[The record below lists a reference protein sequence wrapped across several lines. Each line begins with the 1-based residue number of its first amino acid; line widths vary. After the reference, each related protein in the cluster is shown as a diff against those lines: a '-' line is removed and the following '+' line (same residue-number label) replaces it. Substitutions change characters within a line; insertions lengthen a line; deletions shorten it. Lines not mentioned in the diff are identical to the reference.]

1 MGRVMDRKLIS
12 FILLILFLSC
22 TGNQGSRKDS
32 SRASKK
38 RKSGLFV
45 VTKIARIQSEPSA
58 FSPLVGILKFKAR
71 VKVMGFANSWV
82 LIHSHYKEIEGYVHF
97 DSLMPLRKIKQFL
110 KNQEIS
116 KLEKK
121 EEGVK
126 SFSEEDEIA
135 AGTKGFSEED
145 EIAAGTKGFSEEE
158 EITAGTK
165 GLNHSFEEA
174 MQKEK
179 PHYRYDLLKRFIKNG
194 SMLNPYRKLRG
205 FRRKRRIGEFY
216 RLVNKDKL
224 GKTASGRMKKRFDKR
239 KPKHHDGFLPSEEY
253 YIGRTTA
260 AHILASYE
268 AYGDGTSKLE
278 RYINNIVRTLGMT
291 SSRPEIFK
299 GYRVIILKSDKKNAF
314 ANPGGFIF
322 ITTGLLK
329 LARNEDEIA
338 GVLAH
343 EVAHIALRHP
353 SKSVIL
359 AHKEEL
365 AKNHPDSRFVETM
378 KKRIG
383 DSMDDMFKKM
393 KTGMNTRQEKN
404 ADLHAVHIL
413 MRIGYEPMG
422 LVRIIKK
429 LKKGDEVHGDPNERA
444 ENLKLFIR
452 QEKRRFSLEPKILKY
467 RRRIYRKAL
476 KELE

>member
-1 MGRVMDRKLIS
+1 MNKKLVS

-22 TGNQGSRKDS
+22 TGNQDTGKDQSRI
-32 SRASKK
+32 RKK
-38 RKSGLFV
+38 RKAGLFV

-58 FSPLVGILKFKAR
+58 FSPLAGILKFKAR
-71 VKVMGFANSWV
+71 VEVMGFANPWV
-82 LIHSHYKEIEGYVHF
+82 LIHSHNKEIEGYVHF

-121 EEGVK
+121 EDGVK
-126 SFSEEDEIA
+126 SSSEEDEMA
-135 AGTKGFSEED
+135 AGTKGFSEEE
-145 EIAAGTKGFSEEE
+145 EITAGTKGFSEEE

-179 PHYRYDLLKRFIKNG
+179 PHYRYDLLKGFIKHG
-194 SMLNPYRKLRG
+194 KMLNPYRKLKK
-205 FRRKRRIGEFY
+205 FRRKRKIGEFY
-216 RLVNKDKL
+216 HPVNKGKL
-224 GKTASGRMKKRFDKR
+224 EKIASKGMEKRFDKR
-239 KPKHHDGFLPSEEY
+239 LPKHHDGFLPLEEY

-260 AHILASYE
+260 AHILSSYE
-268 AYGDGTSKLE
+268 AYGDGGSKLE
-278 RYINNIVRTLGMT
+278 HYINNIVRTLGMT
-291 SSRPEIFK
+291 SSRPEVFK

-329 LARNEDEIA
+329 LANYEDEIA

-353 SKSVIL
+353 TKSIIL

-365 AKNHPDSRFVETM
+365 AKNHPNSRFVQNM
-378 KKRIG
+378 KKRMS
-383 DSMDDMFKKM
+383 DSVDDMFQKM
-393 KTGMNTRQEKN
+393 KTGMDTKQEQN
-404 ADLHAVHIL
+404 ADLHAVHML
-413 MRIGYEPMG
+413 MRVGYEPMG

-429 LKKGDEVHGDPNERA
+429 LKKGDEVHGDPDERA
-444 ENLKLFIR
+444 NNLKRFIQR
-452 QEKRRFSLEPKILKY
+452 EKRRFGLVTRVPKY
-467 RRRIYRKAL
+467 RRTVYHKAL